1 MNKYFNPLVKELE
14 TEYIKHRKMGSSRS
28 EAIELLRNKYAE
40 ELEDM
45 DERVIVLIG
54 LSLALC
60 KKNELFELIAEETIK
75 EIRCAKNLGFLE
87 EDICS
92 ELEQYLKDKTLYGE
106 EAVYKRTTRYV
117 PTWAIG
123 DVFSHILTFPGAEE
137 LGINGWVILLYKFG
151 EYEDEFG
158 GINQLVYVSLCPPDK
173 VPSSYEDFKE
183 LFFLPMMYLGDK
195 TEYLAQMTIKTK
207 KAEEALGLSK
217 VGCFPH
223 IPLPGNP
230 DEESSLTAMPL
241 FGKMKKNDI
250 WPAYE
255 DQICRLYRN
264 FSKRSSQDY

>member
-123 DVFSHILTFPGAEE
+123 DVFSHILTFPDAEE
-137 LGINGWVILLYKFG
+137 LGINGWVILLYKSG

-158 GINQLVYVSLCPPDK
+158 SAN
-173 VPSSYEDFKE
+173 
-183 LFFLPMMYLGDK
+183 
-195 TEYLAQMTIKTK
+195 
-207 KAEEALGLSK
+207 
-217 VGCFPH
+217 
-223 IPLPGNP
+223 
-230 DEESSLTAMPL
+230 DEE
-241 FGKMKKNDI
+241 I
-250 WPAYE
+250 
-255 DQICRLYRN
+255 
-264 FSKRSSQDY
+264 